1 MTETYFS
8 KPSLLVDLPEVRELK
23 SEFVY
28 NFFSA
33 DERVNE
39 SSNSYDSDSVYG
51 RVGFTSTN
59 IDLTTT
65 TYTENVATSNITD
78 QDLRAFYGRKAV
90 YPRFIKITFKNPEA
104 NTDNSLRVKTTDIKN
119 IAREAAL
126 NVFGRTGVSVID
138 TSLDQTVYNILSGS
152 MLDSTNEENT
162 SVSIRILNAIQN
174 GLQPDGYRYAA
185 TDTRQSQLNYIEEA
199 LQGLDYGFSYYSSI
213 AGTITAASLNSSK
226 NIYTDEI
233 SSTQDSLKRIEEQA
247 IAASNP
253 YVLRTSDYEADFN
266 FANIDVNIPSSS
278 RLPVIKN
285 YLIGYILQKFSTN
298 TDGTTK
304 ILNEKVV
311 LNPKITS
318 FLDPDIAYGRKY
330 KYRVISLYACLFQMS
345 QRVVNG
351 RGLEEDR
358 TVTKYVLFSSRGM
371 ETSTICEE
379 YIAPPPPVDLRFRY
393 RADNTGLNITWNFP
407 VNPQRDIKKFQVF
420 RRKTISEPF
429 QLIRVY
435 DFDDSV
441 SKSLDPENVPEGLIS
456 RNLLPVTIHHDL
468 AFTKNSKFIYAV
480 CAIDAHGYTSNYS
493 VQLEASYD
501 RYRNRINTRVI
512 SRSDAPKPYPN
523 IFLNQDTFV
532 DTMKMSGYTRVNIY
546 FDPEYVKIT
555 DQRGVDQNHIVFNN
569 NRGDDNSYKL
579 MIVNTDFQQS
589 QTLDIKINDSYVQ
602 PPVIT
607 PSTARV
613 FSPT

>member
-39 SSNSYDSDSVYG
+39 SSNSYDSNSVYG

-59 IDLTTT
+59 IDLTTA

-78 QDLRAFYGRKAV
+78 QDLRAFYGRKAI
-90 YPRFIKITFKNPEA
+90 YPRFVKITFKNPEA
-104 NTDNSLRVKTTDIKN
+104 NIDNSLRVKTTDIKN

-152 MLDSTNEENT
+152 VLDSTNEENT

-174 GLQPDGYRYAA
+174 GLQPDGYRYAT
-185 TDTRQSQLNYIEEA
+185 TDTRQSQINHIEEA

-253 YVLRTSDYEADFN
+253 YILRTSDYEAEFN

-298 TDGTTK
+298 ADGTTK
-304 ILNEKVV
+304 IFSEKVV

-318 FLDPDIAYGRKY
+318 LLDPDIAYGRKY
-330 KYRVISLYACLFQMS
+330 KYRVIALYACLFQMS

-435 DFDDSV
+435 DFDDSA
-441 SKSLDPENVPEGLIS
+441 SKSLDPENVPESLIS

-546 FDPEYVKIT
+546 FDPEYVKIA
-555 DQRGVDQNHIVFNN
+555 DQSGVDQNHIVFNN